1 MWVLGPAG
9 PGICVTGAGLC
20 HHPLLGVGFVHGENG
35 YPSPSPACRGRS
47 PATPISPA
55 SPTGRPVS
63 PEHGTRRSRG
73 ILAEPALTRP
83 AKLTASE
90 THRLDGAVV
99 AISVNP
105 ELGTKVPG
113 SVLCDYVDEIDGVRV
128 IYYVTALR
136 QITIVAY
143 VEA

>member
-1 MWVLGPAG
+1 M
-9 PGICVTGAGLC
+9 
-20 HHPLLGVGFVHGENG
+20 
-35 YPSPSPACRGRS
+35 
-47 PATPISPA
+47 
-55 SPTGRPVS
+55 S
-63 PEHGTRRSRG
+63 PEHAPRRSQVV
-73 ILAEPALTRP
+73 LVEPALRQL

-90 THRLDGAVV
+90 THRLDRAIV

-105 ELGTKVPG
+105 ELGTPVPDT
-113 SVLCDYVDEIDGVRV
+113 LLRDYVDYVDGVRV